1 MDEMPIMR
9 FLGIRID
16 VPQAVEDGVYVA
28 ELAATPDTLN
38 FLGIVHGAAIAALID
53 HAGGYGARV
62 LTGRGGPTSDLHIRY
77 LGAANEGSVLRA
89 ESRVQ
94 RAGRT
99 LIIMDVRVTDEKGRL
114 IAVADMAV
122 APVGEQSNNEP
133 ASVDLV

>member
-1 MDEMPIMR
+1 MDQMPIMR

-16 VPQAVEDGVYVA
+16 VPPEDGVYVA
-28 ELAATPDTLN
+28 ELDATPDTMN
-38 FLGIVHGAAIAALID
+38 FLGTVHGAAIAALID

-77 LGAANEGSVLRA
+77 LGAAKEGSVLRA

-99 LIIMDVRVTDEKGRL
+99 LIVMDVRVTDQDGRL
-114 IAVADMAV
+114 IAVADMAL
-122 APVGEQSNNEP
+122 APVGE
-133 ASVDLV
+133 